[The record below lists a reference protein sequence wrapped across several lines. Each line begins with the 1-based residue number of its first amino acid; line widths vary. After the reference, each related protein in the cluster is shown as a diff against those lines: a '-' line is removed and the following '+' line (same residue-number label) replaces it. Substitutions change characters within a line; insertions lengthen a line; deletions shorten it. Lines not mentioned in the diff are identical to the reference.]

1 MQGRKA
7 VEKVGGKVGYINLCC
22 IKGRKLLVIGPPYY
36 EVYPEQVV
44 AVQGSPSK
52 QRQLA
57 MDREQARLWRRHHQ
71 AKEDKELRNKFTCIT
86 MTPPWIFEAW
96 ACECTQPPKQPA
108 SDHVSGNFSQANVHA
123 WSEKIA

>member
-57 MDREQARLWRRHHQ
+57 MDREQARLWRQQEARIADQ
-71 AKEDKELRNKFTCIT
+71 ELCDRFNQVTIVV
-86 MTPPWIFEAW
+86 PPGFLKH
-96 ACECTQPPKQPA
+96 PPRPQSTDCRTRIGK
-108 SDHVSGNFSQANVHA
+108 SH
-123 WSEKIA
+123 